1 MPRPA
6 LSSALTS
13 CAVVSFVVKAQSQ
26 RRTPSYSNQYVFRR
40 SDAASNRDFEP
51 GFEGPSGVRSLDLH
65 VLRVPPPVF
74 PCYGELSP
82 CYGEIISLLPSC
94 SACTANF
101 PQAIVIKMNFPAKTG
116 PETANSPCFPPVI
129 REYQGESGRQTPLQ
143 PGLDHAGSCRARFP
157 SKLGWSPGDLRCV
170 NAVARTGEGSRY
182 PFLPAIL
189 AISRMILSVRA
200 SRSSSLS
207 KSSATTMRMSGRTRA
222 RSPCAVTHFTS
233 AVGLAKELPRK
244 ASVRPFGPA
253 SSFSTFALR
262 QSALTRTS
270 FMSSPTSAGGG

>member
-65 VLRVPPPVF
+65 VLRVPPPV
-74 PCYGELSP
+74 SP

-94 SACTANF
+94 SSCTANF

-129 REYQGESGRQTPLQ
+129 RENQGPLSNPSLMLPSSL
-143 PGLDHAGSCRARFP
+143 PG
-157 SKLGWSPGDLRCV
+157 KLGWGPGDSRCV
-170 NAVARTGEGSRY
+170 NAVA
-182 PFLPAIL
+182 PALRL
-189 AISRMILSVRA
+189 ARA
-200 SRSSSLS
+200 SLPVAAPAVRNRVLRLTFVLTANHRPNFRAFAPVFGVGVIQS
-207 KSSATTMRMSGRTRA
+207 RGIPVTRFIYV
-222 RSPCAVTHFTS
+222 S
-233 AVGLAKELPRK
+233 
-244 ASVRPFGPA
+244 
-253 SSFSTFALR
+253 
-262 QSALTRTS
+262 
-270 FMSSPTSAGGG
+270 